1 MRLLITGSSKLAG
14 YLHTKYF
21 WPRDWCIDS
30 ARIEDIL
37 CGDVPINDYDV
48 FLNCAHVDFKQCWLL
63 EHFHYAWLK
72 DSSKYIINFSS
83 RAAKPNISKGLLYS
97 TQKAALNH
105 LSDLITY
112 TTEREY
118 RMTVLNLGL
127 LWNPSEYDDYY
138 IQDFATGY
146 RQVGGL
152 LGRLIEEH
160 ELGFANETSEITFQ
174 HKTNYREAQE
184 LKSEQQRTR

>member
-14 YLHTKYF
+14 ALLKHE

-37 CGDVPINDYDV
+37 CGDIDVNEYDV

-63 EHFHYAWLK
+63 EYFHYAWLK

-83 RAAKPNISKGLLYS
+83 RAAKANISKGIMYS

-112 TTEREY
+112 TTEKRY
-118 RMTVLNLGL
+118 KMTVLNLGL
-127 LWNPSEYDDYY
+127 LEQKRLEHISTPYKEVCKLLETLMENHEM
-138 IQDFATGY
+138 GY
-146 RQVGGL
+146 P
-152 LGRLIEEH
+152 
-160 ELGFANETSEITFQ
+160 NEISEITFQ
-174 HKTNYREAQE
+174 HKTNYRKAQE
-184 LKSEQQRTR
+184 LKSEQQGTR